1 MASYTNTEMN
11 GSGIAGK
18 EALPTSWKT
27 FTYTNPTSSID
38 NNYHVA
44 YFTIEGNSTANS
56 NLSSTADLEGD
67 FRNFTGG
74 ANIDSLVTSSTH
86 WSLSI
91 SGGAGSFQYKADS
104 TVGSG
109 DYYVKST
116 GLFSMVTS

>member
-11 GSGIAGK
+11 GNGIAGK
-18 EALPTSWKT
+18 EALPAGWKT

-38 NNYHVA
+38 NNHHVA

>member
-38 NNYHVA
+38 NNYHVV
-44 YFTIEGNSTANS
+44 YFIIEGNSTANG

-91 SGGAGSFQYKADS
+91 SGGSGSFQYKADS